1 MMSFIITIGVFLLM
15 EGVTW
20 CTHKYVMHGFMW
32 YLHEDHHNPDDRV
45 LEKNDLFFVLFGSI
59 CFTLMLSGTYAGFD
73 WKFYTGLGIMM
84 YGAAY
89 FLVHDVLIHQRFS
102 WFRHTDNIY
111 FRALRKAHK
120 IHHKH
125 LGPEDGECFGMLWV
139 PVKYFRE
146 AAAYHRLL
154 RKKK

>member
-1 MMSFIITIGVFLLM
+1 
-15 EGVTW
+15 
-20 CTHKYVMHGFMW
+20 
-32 YLHEDHHNPDDRV
+32 
-45 LEKNDLFFVLFGSI
+45 
-59 CFTLMLSGTYAGFD
+59 
-73 WKFYTGLGIMM
+73 MM

-89 FLVHDVLIHQRFS
+89 FLVHDILIHQRFS

-146 AAAYHRLL
+146 AAAYHRLI
-154 RKKK
+154 RKNK